1 MNEVYC
7 LDLTTGREF
16 TKAFDDLRKQRAF
29 LLRCKHSRKIRVIGY
44 TYQSQSQYEYLEFGW

>member
-16 TKAFDDLRKQRAF
+16 AKAFDDLRQQRLF
-29 LLRCKHSRKIRVIGY
+29 LLRCKHSKKIYVTGY
-44 TYQSQSQYEYLEFGW
+44 TYQSESQREYLECGR